1 MKKLSKV
8 IVGLGAVVVLVSA
21 YSAGTVDTGMSADAS
36 SYIEVCSQGI
46 VFVPPG
52 TRYVTC
58 HGKIMKVMGIVS
70 REDGEQIDGGGGAG
84 DCFCPKCCGGY
95 CAVIVSCGPVPESA
109 AGTGD
114 CTSSPRTDS
123 GNSLCTLYLACGD

>member
-21 YSAGTVDTGMSADAS
+21 YSTGTVDSRMSADKS

-46 VFVPPG
+46 VYGPPG

-58 HGKIMKVMGIVS
+58 HGKVMKVMGIVS
-70 REDGEQIDGGGGAG
+70 GEEGAESKSGGGAG
-84 DCFCPKCCGGY
+84 DCYCPKCCGGY
-95 CAVIVSCGPVPESA
+95 CAVIVSCGGEPETA

-114 CTSSPRTDS
+114 CGS
-123 GNSLCTLYLACGD
+123 GRVASNVRGLCTMYLACGD

>member
-21 YSAGTVDTGMSADAS
+21 YSMGTMDTGMSADAS

-46 VFVPPG
+46 VYVPPG

-70 REDGEQIDGGGGAG
+70 REDGEQIDGGGGVG
-84 DCFCPKCCGGY
+84 DCYCPKCCGGY
-95 CAVIVSCGPVPESA
+95 CAVIVSCGDVPENT
-109 AGTGD
+109 TGVD
-114 CTSSPRTDS
+114 DYSLGRDIS
-123 GNSLCTLYLACGD
+123 GGRGLCTMYLACGD

>member
-21 YSAGTVDTGMSADAS
+21 YSMGTMDTGMSADAS

-46 VFVPPG
+46 VYVPPG

-84 DCFCPKCCGGY
+84 DCYCPKCCGGY
-95 CAVIVSCGPVPESA
+95 CAVIVSCGGAPESA
-109 AGTGD
+109 AVAGD
-114 CTSSPRTDS
+114 CALGPRTNS
-123 GNSLCTLYLACGD
+123 GNLLCTMYLACGD

>member
-1 MKKLSKV
+1 MKKLSKM
-8 IVGLGAVVVLVSA
+8 IVGLGAVVVLISA
-21 YSAGTVDTGMSADAS
+21 YSMGTVDTGMSADAS

-46 VFVPPG
+46 VYVPPG

-84 DCFCPKCCGGY
+84 DCYCPKCCGGY
-95 CAVIVSCGPVPESA
+95 CAVIVTCGDAPETSA
-109 AGTGD
+109 ATDD
-114 CTSSPRTDS
+114 CGSGSATS
-123 GNSLCTLYLACGD
+123 NSRGLCTLYLACGD

>member
-8 IVGLGAVVVLVSA
+8 IVGVGCVVVLVSA
-21 YSAGTVDTGMSADAS
+21 YSMGTMDTGMSADAS

-46 VFVPPG
+46 VYVPPG

-84 DCFCPKCCGGY
+84 DCYCPKCCGGSW
-95 CAVIVSCGPVPESA
+95 AGIVSWGGTPTP
-109 AGTGD
+109 GTGHGEGG
-114 CTSSPRTDS
+114 S
-123 GNSLCTLYLACGD
+123 

>member
-1 MKKLSKV
+1 MKNLSKV
-8 IVGLGAVVVLVSA
+8 IVGLGVVVVLVSA
-21 YSAGTVDTGMSADAS
+21 YSAGTIDSRMSADKS

-46 VFVPPG
+46 VYVPPG

-58 HGKIMKVMGIVS
+58 HGKVMKVMGMVS
-70 REDGEQIDGGGGAG
+70 SEEGALIESGGGAG
-84 DCFCPKCCGGY
+84 DCYCPKCCGGY

-114 CTSSPRTDS
+114 CASGPKTSS
-123 GNSLCTLYLACGD
+123 GNTLCTLYLACGD

>member
-21 YSAGTVDTGMSADAS
+21 YSMGTMDTGMSADAS

-46 VFVPPG
+46 VYVPPG

-84 DCFCPKCCGGY
+84 DCYCPKCCGGY
-95 CAVIVSCGPVPESA
+95 CAVIVSCGGAPETET
-109 AGTGD
+109 GTGD
-114 CTSSPRTDS
+114 WAS
-123 GNSLCTLYLACGD
+123 GPTINTGNTLCTLYLACGD

>member
-21 YSAGTVDTGMSADAS
+21 YSMGTMDTGMSADAS

-46 VFVPPG
+46 VYVPPG

-84 DCFCPKCCGGY
+84 DCYCPKCCGGY
-95 CAVIVSCGPVPESA
+95 CAVIVSCGGAPETSA
-109 AGTGD
+109 STGD
-114 CTSSPRTDS
+114 CVSGPRING
-123 GNSLCTLYLACGD
+123 GNSLCPMYLACGD

>member
-21 YSAGTVDTGMSADAS
+21 YSMGTMDTGMSADAS

-46 VFVPPG
+46 VYVPPG

-84 DCFCPKCCGGY
+84 DCYCPKCCGGY
-95 CAVIVSCGPVPESA
+95 CAVIVSCGGAPETET
-109 AGTGD
+109 GTGD
-114 CTSSPRTDS
+114 WASGSATS
-123 GNSLCTLYLACGD
+123 NSNGLCTLYLACGD